1 MESSCFSQNDKM
13 RFILPEFRRLR
24 PSQTTGY
31 RFFPVDSKPSR
42 RLICQKMRLLIDG
55 YNLMFESTS
64 IEQSADGRGELRA
77 ARGRL
82 LHLLVDLIDER
93 MRDQTMIVFDA
104 KKAPPGLPDQYAY
117 YGIRIVFARDW
128 DSADELIQNEIRR
141 HSAPKTLTVV
151 SSDHAI
157 HRRALARGAKVID
170 SDQWLDRELENR
182 ARLARQGPNS
192 PEATADFDFESK
204 NQELSDAEKKRWLME
219 FDI

>member
-1 MESSCFSQNDKM
+1 MPKSIPFVQDQLVETMPKVGCS
-13 RFILPEFRRLR
+13 LLAHRL
-24 PSQTTGY
+24 
-31 RFFPVDSKPSR
+31 KPSG

-64 IEQSADGRGELRA
+64 IEQRMDGKNALRA

-82 LHLLVDLIDER
+82 LHLLVDLIDES

-104 KKAPPGLPDQYAY
+104 KKAPPGLPDHYKY
-117 YGIRIVFARDW
+117 CGIRIVFARDW
-128 DSADELIQNEIRR
+128 DSADELIQDEIRR

-157 HRRALARGAKVID
+157 HRRALARGAKIID

-182 ARLARQGPNS
+182 KRLALQDPNN
-192 PEATADFDFESK
+192 PDAIADFDFESK
-204 NQELSDAEKKRWLME
+204 NQELSDEEMKRWLME
-219 FDI
+219 FDG

>member
-1 MESSCFSQNDKM
+1 
-13 RFILPEFRRLR
+13 
-24 PSQTTGY
+24 
-31 RFFPVDSKPSR
+31 
-42 RLICQKMRLLIDG
+42 MRLLIDG

-64 IEQSADGRGELRA
+64 IEQSADGRGALRA

-82 LHLLVDLIDER
+82 LHLLVDLIDEA

-128 DSADELIQNEIRR
+128 DSADELIQNEIRL

-157 HRRALARGAKVID
+157 HRGALARGAKVID

-192 PEATADFDFESK
+192 PEALADFDFESK
-204 NQELSDAEKKRWLME
+204 NQELSDDEKKRWLME